1 MRTLPSCSVQGIWVQ
16 LQSVSEDTQDR
27 SDLLREEWRDA
38 RRDNGG
44 ENEDEELIKT
54 L

>member
-1 MRTLPSCSVQGIWVQ
+1 MRALPSCSVQRFWVQ
-16 LQSVSEDTQDR
+16 LQSASEDTQDR
-27 SDLLREEWRDA
+27 SDLLRDA